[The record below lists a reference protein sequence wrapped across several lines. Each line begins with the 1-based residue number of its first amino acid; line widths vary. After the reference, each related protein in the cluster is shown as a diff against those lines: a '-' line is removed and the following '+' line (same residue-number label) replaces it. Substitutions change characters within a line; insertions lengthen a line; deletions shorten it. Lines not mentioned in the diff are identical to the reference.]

1 MVGRVLIPTRCP
13 VCGARG
19 PAPCASCA
27 SGLEYAPALPPPG
40 GLASCRALLRYEDGG
55 RVLLSRLKYRNA
67 RSTLAGLAW
76 QLAGL
81 VPAGLV
87 AVPDAVTWAP
97 PSVARRR
104 ERGFDQAEL
113 LARAVARQLGLP
125 ALRLFARGPAPP
137 QTGLS
142 REGRRRGP
150 PFIVTRP
157 EIVPATVLLVDD
169 VITTGATLES
179 AARA

>member
-40 GLASCRALLRYEDGG
+40 GLASCRALLPYEDGG
-55 RVLLSRLKYRNA
+55 SAPPARLKYRNT
-67 RSTLAGLAW
+67 RPTLAWLAW

-87 AVPDAVTWAP
+87 AVLNAVTWAP
-97 PSVARRR
+97 TSVVRRR

-113 LARAVARQLGLP
+113 LARAVARPLGLP
-125 ALRLFARGPAPP
+125 AP
-137 QTGLS
+137 
-142 REGRRRGP
+142 
-150 PFIVTRP
+150 
-157 EIVPATVLLVDD
+157 
-169 VITTGATLES
+169 
-179 AARA
+179 